1 MDTKPTDEH
10 AWEAHASG
18 MTWAEVARKMHY
30 ANGSV
35 ARRAAMRHASRLG
48 LSEAPQATPERSAE
62 PEPTQALIDE
72 PTDEA
77 EEPETNALSDLK
89 EGDLVY
95 HHFMPRAKY
104 KFVKWNADGSAQV
117 WGGEVGHPAYRDW
130 HVDKLSRVPNND
142 IESILQYA
150 SRNVFVETSV
160 DCLTLHLGVSRA
172 NARKAIS
179 ERPDIFRRLAFAR
192 YEIRDPQADR
202 TADKV
207 GVS

>member
-1 MDTKPTDEH
+1 MDTKPTDQH

-62 PEPTQALIDE
+62 PEPTPE
-72 PTDEA
+72 PTEEL
-77 EEPETNALSDLK
+77 EEPATDALSDLK

-95 HHFMPRAKY
+95 HHFMPKAKY

-130 HVDKLSRVPNND
+130 HVDKLSRVPND
-142 IESILQYA
+142 DMESILQYA
-150 SRNVFVETSV
+150 SRNLFVETSV
-160 DCLTLHLGVSRA
+160 DCLVLHLGVSRL
-172 NARKAIS
+172 NARKVITG
-179 ERPDIFRRLAFAR
+179 RPDIFRRLAFAR
-192 YEIRDPQADR
+192 YEIRDPHADR

-207 GVS
+207 GAS